1 MTRDLA
7 EKLWQA
13 RLDGTRID
21 ASSLDLPSDVESA
34 LDIQKSLT
42 TISGANVVGY
52 KIGATSQAALDLL
65 GLEEPFVGPLIDRYC
80 RSNGDVVPAH
90 EAHKTL
96 LESEIAIGIGED
108 LPAREKAYTGRGVK
122 DACAWVSPAFEL
134 CAIRLDVELAGNG
147 LLLIADSG
155 INMDFV
161 LGDKTPDIQNL
172 DLSEHNVSL
181 SVNGEQT
188 ARGHS
193 GMSLLGDPFEAV
205 AWLAGHAAIRDRGLK
220 AGDIVTTG
228 TCTGMTPVAIGDTAT
243 ADFGS
248 LGNVSTKLAQA
259 EGADVLTA

>member
-1 MTRDLA
+1 MTDEIA
-7 EKLWQA
+7 KKLWQA
-13 RLDGTRID
+13 RLNGSRID
-21 ASSLDLPSDVESA
+21 ASSLDLPKDLQSA
-34 LDIQKSLT
+34 LALQAALT
-42 TISGANVVGY
+42 SISGTTVVGY

-65 GLEEPFVGPLIDRYC
+65 SLEEPFVGPLIDRYC
-80 RSNGDVVPAH
+80 RSNGDDVPAH

-108 LPAREKAYTGRGVK
+108 LPVRQKACTSREVK
-122 DACAWVSPAFEL
+122 DASAWVSPAFEL
-134 CAIRLDVELAGNG
+134 CAIRFDIELAGNG

-161 LGDKTPDIQNL
+161 LGDKTTDIQDL

-188 ARGHS
+188 ASGHS

-205 AWLAGHAAIRDRGLK
+205 AWLAGHTAIRDRGLK
-220 AGDIVTTG
+220 VGDIVTTG

-248 LGNVSTKLAQA
+248 LGKVTTRLVQA
-259 EGADVLTA
+259 